1 MGGKRGTTV
10 ALALTGA
17 VAVALLVAFWRLA
30 RTGDVDMALTNG
42 GAAFVAAVGVTFIVL
57 TYMQG
62 D

>member
-30 RTGDVDMALTNG
+30 RTGDVDVALTNG
-42 GAAFVAAVGVTFIVL
+42 GAAFVAAVGVTFVVL

>member
-1 MGGKRGTTV
+1 M

-30 RTGDVDMALTNG
+30 RTGDVDVALTNG
-42 GAAFVAAVGVTFIVL
+42 GAAFVAAVGVTFVVL

>member
-10 ALALTGA
+10 ALALMGA

-30 RTGDVDMALTNG
+30 RTGDVDVALTNG
-42 GAAFVAAVGVTFIVL
+42 GAVFMGAAGLALMVL
-57 TYMQG
+57 TYMQR